1 MSSAPTLC
9 KATTSSSTR
18 RKTDVPFRVA
28 DVLGPEALPGDV
40 EVMALNDWRPREGG
54 GVERMALT
62 FKISVYEKFNS

>member
-18 RKTDVPFRVA
+18 RKTDVPFRVV
-28 DVLGPEALPGDV
+28 DVLGPEVLPEDV
-40 EVMALNDWRPREGG
+40 EVTALDDWRLREGG
-54 GVERMALT
+54 GVERMTLI

>member
-18 RKTDVPFRVA
+18 RKTDVPFRMT
-28 DVLGPEALPGDV
+28 DMLGPEVLPWDV
-40 EVMALNDWRPREGG
+40 EVTALNDWRPREGG